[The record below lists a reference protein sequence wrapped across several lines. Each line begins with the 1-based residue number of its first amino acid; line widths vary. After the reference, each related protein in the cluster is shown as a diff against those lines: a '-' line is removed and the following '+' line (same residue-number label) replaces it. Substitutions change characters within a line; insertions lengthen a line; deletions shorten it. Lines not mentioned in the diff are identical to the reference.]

1 MHCIVLG
8 VILSSGH
15 KHADL
20 FPSLPKGRNHLPYH
34 IWNRLI
40 FHVPLLRNRNNCWL
54 ELSGSDAGVGFC
66 RAPLPPLG
74 GIMTSPG
81 AQHPFGAFS
90 NRTICARPIPFTK
103 EQFLW
108 QVLIRKRPGPNQS
121 KRFLWLY
128 VSNLLRGSCYVAS
141 ALERVVLKE

>member
-1 MHCIVLG
+1 MASCSDPTTLVHCIVLG

-34 IWNRLI
+34 ICKRLI
-40 FHVPLLRNRNNCWL
+40 FHIPLLRNRNNCWL
-54 ELSGSDAGVGFC
+54 EMSGSDAGVGFC

-103 EQFLW
+103 E
-108 QVLIRKRPGPNQS
+108 PNQS
-121 KRFLWLY
+121 KRLLWLY
-128 VSNLLRGSCYVAS
+128 LSNLLRGSCYVAS